1 MPIDDPMKMIALR
14 NISIKTKILLLM
26 ILSVVSILLTST
38 YFTQKMIEK
47 DAEANLQKDGF
58 NIVREIDSAITTEQA
73 FNKLDVINE
82 DLLDMMAIRTNIE
95 RIDLFSFSPAGDL
108 LPFTSK
114 MTVPH
119 SPIVLSSEDIDRV
132 KKDQIISK
140 AEQIGKVNYVN
151 VIAPVHF
158 QNKVFGLI
166 EMKMSRKEFDRLHE
180 KERNQAFTITFLSV
194 LLISGLFAVS
204 MTRMIHRPIQD
215 LLKAM
220 SKVKGGD
227 LTVSIVPRARDE
239 LGKLTDSFNSM
250 ILMIRQSVEA
260 NQALLDRIHT
270 FNEELQN
277 KIDAATEELQKRND
291 ELLRANRSIYQMQ
304 KQLVHSKELA
314 AIGQLAATVAHEL
327 GTPLHS
333 VFGHLQL
340 LLDEG
345 GLTEDARRRLS
356 IMRSQVER
364 LINSIQQLLNTTRF
378 PETDFDWIELN
389 VVLEDLCVLFSPE
402 TMAKRIAVVK
412 EFDPNLPKLLAS
424 YSQMQGVFLN
434 LIDNA
439 IDELSDGGT
448 LAIRTKRIAPP
459 KEALRSAWEE
469 SADTDWIE
477 VTVQDNGRGIPSDQ
491 FQKIFEPFYTSKEP
505 GQGSGLGLS
514 ICRDIVQRH
523 GGVIA
528 VESRLTEVSRF
539 IVRLPVRKRV

>member
-1 MPIDDPMKMIALR
+1 MNALK

-26 ILSVVSILLTST
+26 IFCVVSILLTST

-47 DAEANLQKDGF
+47 DAEANLQKDSF
-58 NIVREIDSAITTEQA
+58 NIVREIDSAMTTGQSLTTLNE
-73 FNKLDVINE
+73 INE
-82 DLLDMMAIRTNIE
+82 DLGDMMTIRTSVE
-95 RIDLFSFSPAGDL
+95 RVDLFWFSPTGEL

-114 MTVPH
+114 MTVAH
-119 SPIVLSSEDIDRV
+119 SPVVLSPEEIERV
-132 KKDQIISK
+132 KKDQILSE
-140 AEQIGKVNYVN
+140 AERIGNVNYVN
-151 VIAPVHF
+151 VIAPFHLHG
-158 QNKVFGLI
+158 KVFGLI
-166 EMKMSRKEFDRLHE
+166 EMKMSRKEFDRLHAKE
-180 KERNQAFTITFLSV
+180 KNQAFIITLLSV

-204 MTRMIHRPIQD
+204 MNRMIHRPIEN
-215 LLKAM
+215 LLRGMSRVKA
-220 SKVKGGD
+220 GD
-227 LTVSIVPRARDE
+227 LAVSITPKAQDE
-239 LGKLTDSFNSM
+239 LGRLTESFNSM
-250 ILMIRQSVEA
+250 IQTIKQTAEA
-260 NQALLDRIHT
+260 NQTLMDRIHT

-277 KIDAATEELQKRND
+277 KIDAATDELQKRNE
-291 ELLRANRSIYQMQ
+291 ELTRANRSIYQMQ

-364 LINSIQQLLNTTRF
+364 LISSIQQLLNTTRF

-448 LAIRTKRIAPP
+448 LAIRTKRIVPP
-459 KEALRSAWEE
+459 KDASHPPGEGT
-469 SADTDWIE
+469 ADTDWVE

-491 FQKIFEPFYTSKEP
+491 FQKIFEPFYTSKDP

-523 GGVIA
+523 GGVITL
-528 VESRLTEVSRF
+528 ESRLTEGSRF
-539 IVRLPVRKRV
+539 IVRLPVRKRGKEW

>member
-1 MPIDDPMKMIALR
+1 MKIIALI
-14 NISIKTKILLLM
+14 NLSIKTKILLLM
-26 ILSVVSILLTST
+26 ILCVVSILLTST

-47 DAEANLQKDGF
+47 DAEANLQKDSF
-58 NIVREIDSAITTEQA
+58 NIVREIDSAMTTGQA
-73 FNKLDVINE
+73 LTNLNEINE
-82 DLLDMMAIRTNIE
+82 DLGDLMTIRTSVE
-95 RIDLFSFSPAGDL
+95 RVDLFWFSPTGEL

-114 MTVPH
+114 MTVAHPPIDL
-119 SPIVLSSEDIDRV
+119 SPEDVERI
-132 KKDQIISK
+132 KKDQILSRSERISN
-140 AEQIGKVNYVN
+140 VNYVN
-151 VIAPVHF
+151 VIAPFHLDG
-158 QNKVFGLI
+158 KVFGLI
-166 EMKMSRKEFDRLHE
+166 EMKMSRKEFDRLHAKE
-180 KERNQAFTITFLSV
+180 KNQAFIITLLSV

-204 MTRMIHRPIQD
+204 MNRMIHRPIQE

-250 ILMIRQSVEA
+250 IQMIRQSVEA

-277 KIDAATEELQKRND
+277 KIDAATDELQRRND
-291 ELLRANRSIYQMQ
+291 ELIRANRSIYQMQ

-345 GLTEDARRRLS
+345 GLAEDARRRLS

-448 LAIRTKRIAPP
+448 LAIRTKRIVPP
-459 KEALRSAWEE
+459 KDASHPTWEGA
-469 SADTDWIE
+469 ADTDWVE

-491 FQKIFEPFYTSKEP
+491 FQKIFEPFYTSKDP

-523 GGVIA
+523 GGVIT
-528 VESRLTEVSRF
+528 VESRLTEGSRF
-539 IVRLPVRKRV
+539 IIRLPVRKRG

>member
-1 MPIDDPMKMIALR
+1 
-14 NISIKTKILLLM
+14 
-26 ILSVVSILLTST
+26 
-38 YFTQKMIEK
+38 
-47 DAEANLQKDGF
+47 
-58 NIVREIDSAITTEQA
+58 
-73 FNKLDVINE
+73 
-82 DLLDMMAIRTNIE
+82 
-95 RIDLFSFSPAGDL
+95 
-108 LPFTSK
+108 
-114 MTVPH
+114 
-119 SPIVLSSEDIDRV
+119 
-132 KKDQIISK
+132 
-140 AEQIGKVNYVN
+140 
-151 VIAPVHF
+151 
-158 QNKVFGLI
+158 
-166 EMKMSRKEFDRLHE
+166 MSRKEFDRLHA
-180 KERNQAFTITFLSV
+180 KEQNQAFNITLLSV

-204 MTRMIHRPIQD
+204 MNRMIHRPIQA

-227 LTVSIVPRARDE
+227 LTVSIVPRAQDE

-250 ILMIRQSVEA
+250 IQMIRQSVEA
-260 NQALLDRIHT
+260 NQALLDRIHS

-277 KIDAATEELQKRND
+277 KIDAATDELQKRND

-304 KQLVHSKELA
+304 KQLVHSRELA

-364 LINSIQQLLNTTRF
+364 LISSIQQLLNTTRF

-459 KEALRSAWEE
+459 KDASRLVWEE
-469 SADTDWIE
+469 AADADWVE

-491 FQKIFEPFYTSKEP
+491 FQKIFEPFYTSKDPE
-505 GQGSGLGLS
+505 QGSGLGLS

-523 GGVIA
+523 GGVIT
-528 VESRLTEVSRF
+528 VESRLTEGSRF
-539 IVRLPVRKRV
+539 IVRLPVRKRG